1 MHKNS
6 EIHVREP
13 VEASGYYRAPGEV
26 TLQLAKGDLFSV
38 VGLNGVGKMAIH
50 PLPGQPAPLRDERL
64 AAIATGRRR
73 DDSWSIVLLDLGT
86 CAGAAILFAH
96 VRPVDGSYDRQ
107 GVSDGRRSGG

>member
-6 EIHVREP
+6 ETEVREP
-13 VEASGYYRAPGEV
+13 LEACDYYRAPGEV
-26 TLQLAKGDLFSV
+26 TLQLAKGDLFSI

-64 AAIATGRRR
+64 AARVPGRRR
-73 DDSWSIVLLDLGT
+73 DDAWSIALLDLGT

-96 VRPVDGSYDRQ
+96 VRIVEGSYDRQ